1 MVKHLKRSYDGK
13 PERPFN
19 TIRIRA
25 AHYIGK
31 DLMIK
36 KNGNTDIEIDKEIE
50 DGGSKGA

>member
-1 MVKHLKRSYDGK
+1 MIMVKHLKRSYDGK

-36 KNGNTDIEIDKEIE
+36 KNGNTDIDLLKVYH
-50 DGGSKGA
+50 KGAT